1 MTEVMTKLRGYR
13 YRAVL
18 FINKFEAYIIPAVK
32 FLAAMVVFCIINAK
46 FGYMTKIAKFPL
58 AIIMALFCSFMP
70 SNMIIIIAA
79 LLTMLHAY
87 AISAEF
93 ALVLGVVYAIMF
105 LLYFRFSPRDSVAA
119 ILTPICFV
127 FKIPYVIPMSF
138 GLVGTPASAIS
149 VGCGTVIFYVLKYMS
164 QAAEA
169 FKESGEDDLLKRL
182 KALLEGLL
190 NNREMLVCAL
200 AFALTVI
207 VVYFIRRMSINYAWT
222 IAMATGAL
230 ADILIILVGDIMYHT
245 NISIIGLIF
254 GTILACIV
262 VRIIQFCVFDIDY
275 SRTEKVQFEDDDY
288 YYYVKAVPKIKAPEL
303 EGDDDDDD
311 DDDDDGSS
319 ASVSALL
326 ARGKRPA
333 SDKPKKDKKPVR
345 PKAAP
350 SERAKSASRPDSSQE
365 RPARERIRE
374 AVKEESTSSEPTSK
388 ERAAYEAR
396 QAEIQRRREAA
407 RKRNERLKSEQA
419 QAEAKASSADIV
431 QEEDNDLGLGRRMAY
446 QRRKLEEKLNINNDG
461 Q

>member
-1 MTEVMTKLRGYR
+1 MTEVMTKLREYR

-58 AIIMALFCSFMP
+58 ALIMALFCSFMP

-79 LLTMLHAY
+79 LLTMAHAY

-93 ALVLGVVYAIMF
+93 ALVLGVVYSIMF

-149 VGCGTVIFYVLKYMS
+149 VGCGTVVFYVLKYMS
-164 QAAEA
+164 QAADA
-169 FKESGEDDLLKRL
+169 FKESGEDDIVKRL

-200 AFALTVI
+200 AFAMTVL

-230 ADILIILVGDIMYHT
+230 ADILVILVGDIMYHT
-245 NISIIGLIF
+245 HISIIGLIF
-254 GTILACIV
+254 GTILACIL
-262 VRIIQFCVFDIDY
+262 VRIIQFCVFDVDY

-303 EGDDDDDD
+303 EEEDDDDD
-311 DDDDDGSS
+311 DDDDDGAS
-319 ASVSALL
+319 APVSALPT
-326 ARGKRPA
+326 RRK
-333 SDKPKKDKKPVR
+333 
-345 PKAAP
+345 KAAP
-350 SERAKSASRPDSSQE
+350 SKPKKAANPRAKAATPSRERAASKPAPQE
-365 RPARERIRE
+365 RPAREKIRE
-374 AVKEESTSSEPTSK
+374 AITEDGASTEATSR

-407 RKRNERLKSEQA
+407 RKRNERLKAE
-419 QAEAKASSADIV
+419 QAEASANAAASSDIV

-446 QRRKLEEKLNINNDG
+446 QRRKLEERLNNNNDG